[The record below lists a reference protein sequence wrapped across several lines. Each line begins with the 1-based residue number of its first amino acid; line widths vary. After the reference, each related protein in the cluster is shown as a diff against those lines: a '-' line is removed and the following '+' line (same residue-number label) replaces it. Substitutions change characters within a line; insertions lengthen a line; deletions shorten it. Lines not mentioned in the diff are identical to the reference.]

1 MPDFVTLDNDQAR
14 QLIDAQQLYAVY
26 RTARAELSTV
36 FSGTMRWRTI
46 AGADYLVKKIDG
58 KETSLGRRS
67 RETEAAFDA
76 FQAGRKR
83 LRNRKAST
91 LARLKAM
98 DRVNVAYRLGRVPDL
113 PARIM
118 DALDRT
124 GLMGAGVVVVGTTAL
139 FAYEAM
145 AAVRFET
152 GIVATQDFDL
162 MMDARAGLKLA
173 GHAGLRDRVMSALV
187 AADRTFVGQ
196 YGEFAVNAA
205 GFEVDLLDR
214 DDSGPAPLDGRAS
227 EAIAIGQSGRPV
239 RMAVPMPAAF
249 AAHKAWLA
257 KEPSRNPAKRARD
270 AAQAVAIVAALGSY
284 VPPAIGSQ

>member
-1 MPDFVTLDNDQAR
+1 L
-14 QLIDAQQLYAVY
+14 
-26 RTARAELSTV
+26 RA
-36 FSGTMRWRTI
+36 
-46 AGADYLVKKIDG
+46 
-58 KETSLGRRS
+58 
-67 RETEAAFDA
+67 
-76 FQAGRKR
+76 
-83 LRNRKAST
+83 RKAST
-91 LARLKAM
+91 LARLKKM

-118 DALDRT
+118 DALDRS
-124 GLMGAGVVVVGTTAL
+124 GLMGAGVLVVGTTAL

-162 MMDARAGLKLA
+162 LMEARAGLELVGRA
-173 GHAGLRDRVMSALV
+173 AIRDRVMAALV
-187 AADRTFVGQ
+187 SSDRSFVGQ
-196 YGEFAVNAA
+196 YGEFAVNAS
-205 GFEVDLLDR
+205 GFEVDFLDGE
-214 DDSGPAPLDGRAS
+214 DSGPAPLAGPAA

-270 AAQAVAIVAALGSY
+270 AAQAVAIVAALGGY
-284 VPPAIGSQ
+284 VPPAIAGL